1 MVSASTFSSALF
13 FGLSAYLTTVF
24 AIDTVFLFFSG
35 SGLLI
40 LLILRLQRKSP
51 ATEVRRDEVG

>member
-1 MVSASTFSSALF
+1 MVAASTFSSALF

-35 SGLLI
+35 TGLLV
-40 LLILRLQRKSP
+40 LLLLRLQRKTS
-51 ATEVRRDEVG
+51 ATEVRQDEVG